1 MSNREKILGFATA
14 GVLGLFVIYG
24 LYSMVTS
31 RFDAKDSE
39 IMSLQQRL
47 SKEKLEQEKG
57 RRARNLL
64 YEFRKRSLAEE
75 PDDAHREFVHWLEN
89 QVKTAGLQKESVRF
103 QGVPATKKPY
113 KELTYNV
120 SGVGDIKQLT
130 SLLYHIHAADTLHR
144 VRNLNVRRQKDTN
157 QLKIDFVVDA
167 MSMNDFDPEELQ
179 KERGGKI
186 APEQLAE
193 LIKKTPVGTQ
203 AEDKLTMSLDDYK
216 SKIDTRNSFSE
227 ANLPPKLTT
236 KTRQEVELGQRLSLS
251 LKAED
256 PEEDDV
262 TYELD
267 ADAPESARLS
277 ESGRLTWQPD
287 EEGEFEFKVYLTDSG
302 IPAKESTATI
312 LVKVTPEKVEEAPP
326 QEDPFDAAK
335 LAVMTA
341 IVQGPKSPKPQ
352 MCMYLRSE
360 DEYQY
365 LAAGDDIEIGKWS
378 GVVVSVDPDASIARI
393 KTDDGVYVLALG
405 QALADAEFV
414 KAEAADDEGA

>member
-1 MSNREKILGFATA
+1 MSNREKLLGFATA
-14 GVLGLFVIYG
+14 GLLGLFAIYG
-24 LYSMVTS
+24 IYSMVTS
-31 RFDAKDSE
+31 RIDAKDGE
-39 IMSLQQRL
+39 ILSLQQRL

-64 YEFRKRSLAEE
+64 YEFRKRSLAAE

-120 SGVGDIKQLT
+120 SGVGDITQLT

-167 MSMNDFDPEELQ
+167 LSMGDFDPDELQ
-179 KERGGKI
+179 KQRGGKLT
-186 APEQLAE
+186 PEQLAE
-193 LIKKTPVGTQ
+193 LVKKTPVGTM
-203 AEDKLTMSLDDYK
+203 AEDKLSMSLEDYK
-216 SKIDTRNSFSE
+216 GSINTRNSFSE

-236 KTRQEVELGQRLSLS
+236 ETEQEVELGQRLSLS

-256 PEEDDV
+256 PEKDDV
-262 TYELD
+262 IYELD
-267 ADAPESARLS
+267 ANAPESARLT
-277 ESGRLTWQPD
+277 ESGRLTWRPE

-312 LVKVTPEKVEEAPP
+312 LVKVTPEKVEEEPP
-326 QEDPFDAAK
+326 REDPFDAAK

-378 GVVVSVDPDASIARI
+378 GVVVSVDPDSSIARI

-414 KAEAADDEGA
+414 KADDEGA